1 MVKVGVK
8 VSGQGKGHDRW
19 SQGLGSRSVV
29 KVRGQGRGV
38 KVRVIIGDHKVGGQG
53 RWSRSGYRS
62 WDQVG
67 RGLGSRSGVKVVVK
81 IGGQGQE
88 SRLLSR

>member
-1 MVKVGVK
+1 M
-8 VSGQGKGHDRW
+8 
-19 SQGLGSRSVV
+19 
-29 KVRGQGRGV
+29 
-38 KVRVIIGDHKVGGQG
+38 IGGNKVGGQV
-53 RWSRSGYRS
+53 RWSRSVYRS
-62 WDQVG
+62 WGQVG

>member
-1 MVKVGVK
+1 M
-8 VSGQGKGHDRW
+8 
-19 SQGLGSRSVV
+19 V
-29 KVRGQGRGV
+29 KVRGQGHGI
-38 KVRVIIGDHKVGGQG
+38 KVRVMIGGLKVGGQG
-53 RWSRSGYRS
+53 LWSRSGYRS
-62 WDQVG
+62 WGQVG